1 MSYVA
6 PQGDVVPLPIA
17 FAYTP
22 PAGNVVDLSMPDGL
36 AEVTGTARFG
46 ETVPAGLVIAY
57 ALDGVEADRAV
68 PVNGDSIGEY
78 TLDVE
83 RGPLLLVAHLFDPAA
98 WQGLWSANTA
108 FAVGDVVFNGSTSES
123 LAVECIAAGTT
134 GGAEPDWS
142 TQVGGVTTD
151 GGVSWE
157 TLGRV
162 RDVAPVTNFHIAE

>member
-1 MSYVA
+1 MSYEI
-6 PQGDVVPLPIA
+6 PQGDSVALPLA
-17 FAYTP
+17 FSYTP
-22 PAGNVVDLSMPDGL
+22 PAGDVVDLSMPDGL
-36 AEVTGTARFG
+36 AEITGTARFG

-98 WQGLWSANTA
+98 WKGLWAASTA
-108 FAVGDVVFNGSTSES
+108 FALGDVVFNGPSSES

-134 GGAEPDWS
+134 GSAEPAWS
-142 TQVGGVTTD
+142 SQVGAVVTD